1 MSRTYRDIW
10 PGLRRR
16 ERKRELMEVFE
27 ARLRKDG
34 ASEPLVEALVRAIAC
49 DDAFLKVHF
58 RFIRSLFCAL
68 DPEGARATVG
78 CAARV
83 AGGTSREGTARL
95 AEALVAL
102 ARAVPSVLPEV
113 QQALAAWE
121 VKLPG
126 VQLKTLSVLGPA
138 G

>member
-1 MSRTYRDIW
+1 
-10 PGLRRR
+10 
-16 ERKRELMEVFE
+16 MEVFE
-27 ARLRKDG
+27 DRLRRDG
-34 ASEPLVEALVRAIAC
+34 ASGPLVDALVRAIASE
-49 DDAFLKVHF
+49 DAFLEAHF

-68 DPEGARATVG
+68 DPEAARTTVD

-83 AGGTSREGTARL
+83 AGGTGREGLTRL

-113 QQALAAWE
+113 QQTLAAWE
-121 VKLPG
+121 AKLPG
-126 VQLKTLSVLGPA
+126 VQLKTLSVSRTA